1 MRPLSLQEIA
11 VAIGGRVCGEIKF
24 PQVTSV
30 STDTRNCQAGALFFA
45 LKGERF
51 DGHDFVGQALE
62 QGATA
67 AVIGADSSAPGL
79 AATKEEYRT
88 AGRLIEVND
97 TIEAL
102 GRLAAWYRNQFAAQV
117 IAVLGSNGKTT
128 TKDLIAAVLG
138 AKKPG
143 RAAPASFNNNIGV
156 PLTLLSVEPADEFVV
171 VEIGTNHPGEVAAL
185 ARLVRPDLAVV
196 TSIGEE
202 HLAQF
207 GDLEGV
213 AAEEFSFIPFMRGR
227 AFVAVSDQAAA
238 FTSKKRQGHGG
249 RNASD
254 CAMLTFG
261 FDDQADLR
269 AGDLRHDGKG
279 QRFRVNGRFD
289 YRLPLLGRHNTLNA
303 LAAIAIGTRLRL
315 SHAEI
320 AEALAKVRGT
330 AMRLQRLS
338 IGPITVIN
346 DAYNANPDSVR
357 AAIDALDDLPD
368 LGRRV
373 LILGDMR
380 ELGPQTDRCHRQ
392 IGEKAGRSTAQ
403 VIISVGA
410 HAQIVADGV
419 TMTAGTTK
427 RIYLYP
433 SVETLMEKLPRML
446 ESGDIILLKA
456 SRGVRLERI
465 IPVIEK
471 SAHRVM
477 S

>member
-11 VAIGGRVCGEIKF
+11 VALGGKVCGEIKF
-24 PQVTSV
+24 PRVTSV
-30 STDTRNCQAGALFFA
+30 SADTRTLREGALFFA
-45 LKGERF
+45 IKGDRF
-51 DGHDFVGQALE
+51 DGHEFVGQALK

-67 AVIGADSSAPGL
+67 AVINADSTARDLP
-79 AATKEEYRT
+79 AIKEAYRDT
-88 AGRLIEVND
+88 GRLIEVGD
-97 TIEAL
+97 TVVAL
-102 GRLAAWYRNQFAAQV
+102 GRLAAWYRNQFAASV

-138 AKKPG
+138 SKRRG
-143 RAAPASFNNNIGV
+143 RAAQASFNNHIGV
-156 PLTLLSVEPADEFVV
+156 PLTLLAVEPADEFVV

-207 GDLEGV
+207 GNLEGV
-213 AAEEFSFIPFMRGR
+213 AAEEFSFIPSMRGR

-238 FTSKKRQGHGG
+238 FTSKLRRGNGG
-249 RNASD
+249 RLTSG

-261 FDDQADLR
+261 FDDKADLR
-269 AGDLRHDGKG
+269 AGDPRHDRKG
-279 QRFRVNGRFD
+279 QRFRVNDRFD

-303 LAAIAIGTRLRL
+303 LAAIAIGTRFRL

-320 AEALAKVRGT
+320 ADALTGVRGT

-346 DAYNANPDSVR
+346 DAYNANPDSMR
-357 AAIDALDDLPD
+357 AAIDAMDDMPD

-380 ELGPQTDRCHRQ
+380 ELGPQSDRCHRQ

-410 HAQIVADGV
+410 HARIVADGV

-433 SVETLMEKLPRML
+433 SVGTLMEKLPRML
-446 ESGDIILLKA
+446 ESGDIVLLKA

-471 SAHRVM
+471 SVHQVM